1 MALKARLKA
10 MLARGRLRRA
20 AVLLAGAALLALAA
34 TDTLRL
40 ARALRY
46 NAALDA
52 APAGAAASDAASSAA
67 AGTVAGTDD
76 APASTLFVRAH
87 AAALAQRSVDAM
99 ALYQAASRDPAYAV
113 AAHYNLANLHLREA
127 LGLAERDALAAN
139 PQPAELAKRHYRAAL
154 RLDPGHWASKYN
166 LERALRLAPES
177 ADDAGAAAGHAADR
191 AITSLRGFTLGLP

>member
-1 MALKARLKA
+1 MPAPQ
-10 MLARGRLRRA
+10 RLRRTA
-20 AVLLAGAALLALAA
+20 FVLACAALLALAA
-34 TDTLRL
+34 IDGLRL

-46 NAALDA
+46 NAALASLAA
-52 APAGAAASDAASSAA
+52 APAVVAAIDATTTTTTATATEAA
-67 AGTVAGTDD
+67 AGTDD

-87 AAALAQRSVDAM
+87 AATRAQRSVDAM

-127 LGLAERDALAAN
+127 LALAERDALAAN

-154 RLDPGHWASKYN
+154 RRDPGHWASKYN